1 MNTRM
6 PPSEPPKTTT
16 EVLRR
21 GANAITERLPVGWAA
36 ILSEPNLQR
45 GEHGVDGYLEITS
58 PDQERATLI
67 LEPKRKVEGRD
78 VAALERHLSKYA
90 TQFANVFRDSRVVIV
105 APYLSPPV
113 RARLQEADLSYVD
126 ATGNMRIEL
135 TRPGLFLAD
144 RGADTDPWRGPGR
157 PRGTLKGEPA
167 ARVVRTLVDFD
178 RSWRMRELVE
188 TSGASTGAAYRVVEY
203 LEREGWVER
212 NSAREVRALDWPK
225 LLRAWSADYGFAR
238 DSRTTRWI
246 APRGLPGLLSRM
258 AAQRTSESSDTVGP
272 YALTGTLAATEW
284 APYAPATLAMVYV
297 TNAETAARTW
307 GLQPAEGGANVIL
320 AEPPYG
326 VMLERA
332 STNMAGVQVAAPS
345 QVVVDL
351 LTGPGRSPSEAE
363 KLLTWM
369 EQNESRWRIR
379 G

>member
-1 MNTRM
+1 MNKRM

-36 ILSEPNLQR
+36 ILSEPSLQR
-45 GEHGVDGYLEITS
+45 GEQGVDGYLEITS

-90 TQFANVFRDSRVVIV
+90 TQFANVFRNSRVVIV

-212 NSAREVRALDWPK
+212 NSARAVRALDWPK

-297 TNAETAARTW
+297 TNAATAARTW
-307 GLQPAEGGANVIL
+307 GLQPAEAGANVIL

-332 STNMAGVQVAAPS
+332 STNEAGVQVAAPS

>member
-1 MNTRM
+1 MNKRM

-36 ILSEPNLQR
+36 MLSEPSLRR
-45 GEHGVDGYLEITS
+45 GDQGVDGYLEITS

-90 TQFANVFRDSRVVIV
+90 TQFANVFRNSRVVIV

-307 GLQPAEGGANVIL
+307 GLQPAEAGANVIL

-332 STNMAGVQVAAPS
+332 STNEAGVQVAAPS